1 MIVDW
6 FFFRV
11 KMTEYNLNYVYN
23 IRNRIFGDSMTNSES
38 SKQSVPTLFDGI
50 NYNDN
55 AFANQFISISHRSI

>member
-11 KMTEYNLNYVYN
+11 KMPEYNLNYVYN

-38 SKQSVPTLFDGI
+38 SKQSVPTLFDRI